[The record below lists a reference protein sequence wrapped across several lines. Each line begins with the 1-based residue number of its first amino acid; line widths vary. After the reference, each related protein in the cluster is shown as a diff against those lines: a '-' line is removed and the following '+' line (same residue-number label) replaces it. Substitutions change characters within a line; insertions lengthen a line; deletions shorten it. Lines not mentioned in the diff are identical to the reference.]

1 MAFIDYYKVLGID
14 SNASPDDIKKAYR
27 RLAVR
32 YHPDKNKDNPQAEE
46 RFKEISEAYSVLG
59 DAEKRRKYDEYGEH
73 WMHADEYEAQR
84 SRYSSGGGFDYGGFG
99 GFGDFSGNS
108 YNSSGFSDF
117 FEQLFGSGAFGSR
130 SGEAGRDIQATL
142 EITLRDAAIT
152 HKQTFTVAGESIRIT
167 VPAGIADG
175 QKIRIRGKG
184 APSPSGKVRGDL
196 YITFKVLPDN
206 LFTRSGDNLYTVV
219 NVDVFTLILGGE
231 ADVPTLD
238 GNAKIILKPDT
249 RPDSKLRLRGKGFP
263 LYRQPAK
270 RGDLIVVVKAALPV
284 LDEVQK
290 NELKKMRVTKK

>member
-32 YHPDKNKDNPQAEE
+32 YHPDKNKDNSQAEE

-59 DAEKRRKYDEYGEH
+59 DAEKRRKYDEYGEN

-117 FEQLFGSGAFGSR
+117 FEQLFGGGTFGTR
-130 SGEAGRDIQATL
+130 SSEVGRDIQATL

-175 QKIRIRGKG
+175 QKIRMRGKG

-206 LFTRSGDNLYTVV
+206 LFTRSGDNLYTTV
-219 NVDVFTLILGGE
+219 NVDFFTLILGGE

-238 GNAKIILKPDT
+238 GNVKIALKPDT

-263 LYRQPAK
+263 LYKQPAK
-270 RGDLIVVVKAALPV
+270 RGDLIVVVKAVLPV
-284 LDEVQK
+284 LDEVQRK
-290 NELKKMRVTKK
+290 ELKKIMNR